1 LGTIEKNKPGSL
13 SSNGKIHE
21 FKLMHNGLV
30 HGRLPANN
38 GSQVRDDSSSPVHWF
53 CVGALALLVVSL
65 CGCNRDEISSYRVPK
80 EKAGESIA
88 GEAGSAS
95 APAEV
100 HWVTPPGWVELPA
113 TNMRAAGFKISTN
126 GETAEVSIVPM
137 PGVTGIERESVNMW
151 RQTLGLSPLDGAG
164 FSKAGESVLVGK
176 NPARLFDMAGA
187 DGNNTNKNRIVG
199 AIADTEGSLWFFK
212 MHGDNHLVSQEKP
225 VFQDFLKS
233 ITFTRAPEA
242 NISAPP
248 FARRPMGPIDRV
260 APERPIEA
268 SAHPSWKTPD
278 GWSEQQPASRM
289 LLASYSVHGK
299 TGGKAEVTVSMLS
312 GEGGGLLA
320 NVNRWRGQLGLS
332 PITENE
338 IPQMTSKI
346 DLGAIKMTE
355 VNLTA
360 QDGSRA
366 MHALIVPRD
375 ENTWF
380 YKMTGDPAALA
391 DQKKSFMEFAAIAH

>member
-1 LGTIEKNKPGSL
+1 
-13 SSNGKIHE
+13 
-21 FKLMHNGLV
+21 MHNGLV

-38 GSQVRDDSSSPVHWF
+38 GSQSRDNFSLSVHRF
-53 CVGALALLVVSL
+53 CAGALALLVVGL

-80 EKAGESIA
+80 EKGGESIA

-151 RQTLGLSPLDGAG
+151 RQTLGLSPLDEKG
-164 FSKAGESVLVGK
+164 FSKVGENALVGK
-176 NPARLFDMAGA
+176 TPARLFDMAGA
-187 DGNNTNKNRIVG
+187 DANSTNKNRIVG
-199 AIADTEGSLWFFK
+199 AIADTDGSLWFFK
-212 MHGDNHLVSQEKP
+212 MHGDNHLVAQEKP

-233 ITFTRAPEA
+233 ITFSRSAEA

-248 FARRPMGPIDRV
+248 FARRPMGPIDRQ
-260 APERPIEA
+260 APERLIGT

-278 GWSEQQPASRM
+278 GWSEQAASSM
-289 LLASYSVHGK
+289 LLASYLAPGK
-299 TGGKAEVTVSMLS
+299 TGGKAEVTVSMFP
-312 GEGGGLLA
+312 GDVGGLLA
-320 NVNRWRGQLGLS
+320 NVNRWRGQIGLP
-332 PITENE
+332 PISDQEL
-338 IPQMTSKI
+338 PQKTSQV
-346 DLGAIKMTE
+346 E
-355 VNLTA
+355 VGSVKAVLVDLTA
-360 QDGSRA
+360 PGGSKG
-366 MHALIVPRD
+366 MLGLIVPRD